1 MKILAADTSTMSG
14 SLALM
19 EDESLVAEWTVKSA
33 ATHNRRLLKGI
44 DFLIAEAGWTL
55 NDIDGFAVAAGP
67 GSFTG
72 LRIGMTTMKVLAW
85 TAGKLYA
92 AVPTL
97 DALAFPLSF
106 SEHPVCT
113 ILDARKK
120 EVYCAIYQPDHQGNL
135 KPAMPWTA
143 LSPSA
148 LADRIDREVIF
159 CGDAWPLYKSQ
170 LKRKLGSLA
179 VGAPPLFHTIRA
191 SSVGEL
197 ARRRFAKGQSDDP
210 ATSAPIYVRSSEA
223 EIHYPH
229 LAEQSSAEPQI
240 I

>member
-14 SLALM
+14 SLALI
-19 EDESLVAEWTVKSA
+19 EDESVVAEWTIKSA
-33 ATHNRRLLKGI
+33 ATHNRRLLRAI

-55 NDIDGFAVAAGP
+55 DDIDGFAVAGGP

-92 AVPTL
+92 AVPSL
-97 DALAFPLSF
+97 DALAFPLCF

-120 EVYCAIYQPDHQGNL
+120 EVYCALYQPDRKGNL
-135 KPAMPWTA
+135 KTAMPWA
-143 LSPSA
+143 VLSPAA
-148 LADRIDREVIF
+148 LADRIDRQVIF

-170 LKRKLGSLA
+170 IKRKLGSLA
-179 VGAPPLFHTIRA
+179 IGAPPFFHVIRA

-210 ATSAPIYVRSSEA
+210 ATSAPIYIRSSEA
-223 EIHYPH
+223 EINYPH
-229 LAEQSSAEPQI
+229 FAEKSCAEPEI
-240 I
+240 T